1 MLKKYIG
8 DKQFYRMV
16 LTIGLPIMIQNGIT
30 NFVNLLDNIMV
41 GSIGT
46 EQMSG
51 VAIVNQLLFIFN
63 LCIFGAISGPGIFS
77 SQFYGKKDHEGIR
90 HCFRFKMLA
99 ALLITATASLI
110 FGLFTDKLV
119 NLYLLGAADQGDPAF
134 VLQCG
139 KGYMEIML
147 IGLLPF
153 ALTQVYSGTL
163 REQNQTMVPM
173 LAGLTA
179 VAVNLSFNWLL
190 IYGNWGFPELGIRGA
205 AIATVLSRFVELAI
219 VILYTHIN
227 RAKYPF
233 IAGAYR
239 SFRIPGGLAR
249 DIFVKGLP
257 LLINEGLW
265 SAGMAVL
272 SQKYSLCGLTVVGA
286 QNISSTVC
294 NLFNMIFMSFGTAIS
309 IVVGPQLGRGESE
322 KAVDTARKMI
332 TFCVMVSVCVGATIA
347 GCAGLFPK
355 MYNVTPEVRD
365 LARRLLIVSGC
376 CCPINAFVHASY
388 FTIRSGGKTLITF
401 LFDSAFMWTI
411 VIPTATILVKFTAIT
426 IIPLYLTVQLLEIV
440 KCIVALVL
448 IKKRIWIRKLVA

>member
-1 MLKKYIG
+1 MFKKYIG
-8 DKQFYRMV
+8 DKKFYKMV

-30 NFVNLLDNIMV
+30 NFVNLLDNVMV

-90 HCFRFKMLA
+90 FCFRFKLLA
-99 ALLITATASLI
+99 ALLITAIASLI
-110 FGLFTDKLV
+110 FGLCTENLV
-119 NLYLLGAADQGDPAF
+119 NLYLLGDADQGNPLL

-139 KGYMEIML
+139 KEYMEIML

-163 REQNQTMVPM
+163 REQNQTLVPM
-173 LAGLTA
+173 VAGLTA
-179 VAVNLSFNWLL
+179 VVVNLTFNWLL
-190 IYGNWGFPELGIRGA
+190 IFGNLGCPKLGIRGA
-205 AIATVLSRFVELAI
+205 AIATVLSRFVELGI
-219 VILYTHIN
+219 VIIYTHIKKA
-227 RAKYPF
+227 RYPF
-233 IAGAYR
+233 IVGAYR
-239 SFRIPGGLAR
+239 SFRIPGRLAR
-249 DIFVKGLP
+249 NIFIKGLP

-294 NLFNMIFMSFGTAIS
+294 NLFNMVFMSFGTAIS
-309 IVVGPQLGRGESE
+309 IVVGPLLGRGESE

-332 TFCVMVSVCVGATIA
+332 TFCVMVSVGVGATIV
-347 GCAGLFPK
+347 GCASLFPK

-388 FTIRSGGKTLITF
+388 FTIRSGGKTMITF
-401 LFDSAFMWTI
+401 LFDSAFMWSI
-411 VIPTATILVKFTAIT
+411 VIPSATILVKFTKIT

-440 KCIVALVL
+440 KCVVALIL
-448 IKKRIWIRKLVA
+448 IKKRIWIRKLVN